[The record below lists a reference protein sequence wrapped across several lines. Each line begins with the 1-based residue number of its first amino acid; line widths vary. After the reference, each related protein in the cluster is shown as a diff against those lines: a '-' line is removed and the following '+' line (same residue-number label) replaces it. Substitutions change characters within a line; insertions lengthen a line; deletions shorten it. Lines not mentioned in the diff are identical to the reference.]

1 MILSEIPYKNKIIL
15 AKITMSSF
23 SISAV
28 SSALSDDLQQKIDTK
43 TKPPGS
49 LGRLETLALQIGR
62 IQNTLTPKLKSPTIL
77 VFAGDHGITE
87 EGVSPFPQ
95 EVTAQMVLNFLNG
108 GAAINV
114 FCRQHNLRLHVVD
127 AGVKGDLP
135 EHPDLAAAKIGRGTK
150 NFAQTPAMSAEECE
164 KALNKGAEL
173 SRTLPETEC
182 NVIGFGEMGIGN
194 TSAAAALMQRY
205 TGLPLEDCVGKGTGL
220 DDSGLARKREILQK
234 ALDLHSKIQEPEAVL
249 ATFGGFEIAM
259 MVGAMLESAVLGRIL
274 LIDGFIAGSAF
285 LAASR
290 IAPEIQEYAVFTHQ
304 SDELGHS
311 EMLKFMQ
318 AEPLLSL
325 GMRLGE
331 GTGAAVAFPLLQSAV
346 AFLNQMASF
355 ESAGVSD
362 RTDGE

>member
-1 MILSEIPYKNKIIL
+1 M
-15 AKITMSSF
+15 TSF
-23 SISAV
+23 SISSV
-28 SSALSDDLQQKIDTK
+28 SAELIDELQQKIDTK

-49 LGRLETLALQIGR
+49 LGRLETLALQVGR
-62 IQNTLTPKLKSPTIL
+62 IQNTLSPELRSPSIL

-95 EVTAQMVLNFLNG
+95 EVTAQMVLNFLSG
-108 GAAINV
+108 GAAINA
-114 FCRQHNLRLHVVD
+114 FCNQNKLRLHVVD

-135 EHPDLAAAKIGRGTK
+135 EHPELTAAKIGRGTK
-150 NFAQTPAMSAEECE
+150 NFAKTPAMSKTECE
-164 KALNKGAEL
+164 QALTKGAEL
-173 SRTLPETEC
+173 SRTLPDTEC
-182 NVIGFGEMGIGN
+182 NIIGFGEMGIGN
-194 TSAAAALMQRY
+194 TSSAAALMQRL
-205 TGLPLEDCVGKGTGL
+205 TGLPIEDCVGKGTGL

-234 ALDLHSKIQEPEAVL
+234 ALDLHAEIQEPQQVL

-274 LIDGFIAGSAF
+274 LIDGFIATSAF
-285 LAASR
+285 LAAYR
-290 IAPEIQEYAVFTHQ
+290 IAPEIREYAVFTHQ
-304 SDELGHS
+304 SDELGHGA
-311 EMLKFMQ
+311 MLKYLQ

-346 AFLNQMASF
+346 AFLNEMASF

-362 RTDGE
+362 RADGE

>member
-1 MILSEIPYKNKIIL
+1 MR
-15 AKITMSSF
+15 SF
-23 SISAV
+23 SVSSV
-28 SSALSDDLQQKIDTK
+28 SSAVNNDLQQKIDTK

-49 LGRLETLALQIGR
+49 LGRLETLALQVGR
-62 IQNTLTPKLKSPTIL
+62 IQNTMTPELRNPTIL

-87 EGVSPFPQ
+87 EGVSPYPQ
-95 EVTAQMVLNFLNG
+95 EVTTQMVLNFLNG

-114 FCRQHNLRLHVVD
+114 FCNQHNLHLYVVD
-127 AGVKGDLP
+127 AGVKVDLP
-135 EHPDLAAAKIGRGTK
+135 EHPELIVAKIGRGTK
-150 NFAQTPAMSAEECE
+150 NFAQQPAMSAEECE
-164 KALNKGAEL
+164 QALNKGAEL
-173 SRTLPETEC
+173 SRTLPDSEC

-194 TSAAAALMQRY
+194 TSSAAALMQRY

-234 ALDLHSKIQEPEAVL
+234 ALNLHVGIQDQHAVL
-249 ATFGGFEIAM
+249 ATYGGFEIAM

-274 LIDGFIAGSAF
+274 LIDGFIASSAF

-290 IAPEIQEYAVFTHQ
+290 IVPEIKEYAVFTHQ

-311 EMLKFMQ
+311 KMLNYLQ
-318 AEPLLSL
+318 AEPLISL

-331 GTGAAVAFPLLQSAV
+331 GTGVAVAFPLLQSAV
-346 AFLNQMASF
+346 AFLNEMASF

>member
-1 MILSEIPYKNKIIL
+1 MTSFLI
-15 AKITMSSF
+15 SS
-23 SISAV
+23 V
-28 SSALSDDLQQKIDTK
+28 SSALNDDLQQKIDAK

-49 LGRLETLALQIGR
+49 LGRLETLALQVGR
-62 IQNTLTPKLKSPTIL
+62 IQNTLTPELKNPTIL

-87 EGVSPFPQ
+87 EGVSPYPQ
-95 EVTAQMVLNFLNG
+95 EVTTQMVLNFLNG

-114 FCRQHNLRLHVVD
+114 FCNQHNLHLYVVD
-127 AGVKGDLP
+127 AGVKVDLP
-135 EHPDLAAAKIGRGTK
+135 EHPELIVAKIGRGTK
-150 NFAQTPAMSAEECE
+150 NFAQQPAMSTEECE
-164 KALNKGAEL
+164 QALNKGAEL
-173 SRTLPETEC
+173 SRTLPDTEC

-194 TSAAAALMQRY
+194 TSSAAALMQRY

-234 ALDLHSKIQEPEAVL
+234 ALNLHGGIQDQHAVL
-249 ATFGGFEIAM
+249 ATYGGFEIAM

-274 LIDGFIAGSAF
+274 LIDGFIASSAF

-290 IAPEIQEYAVFTHQ
+290 IVPEIKEYAVFTHQ
-304 SDELGHS
+304 SDEQGHS
-311 EMLKFMQ
+311 EMLNYLQ
-318 AEPLLSL
+318 AEPLISL

-346 AFLNQMASF
+346 AFLNEMASF